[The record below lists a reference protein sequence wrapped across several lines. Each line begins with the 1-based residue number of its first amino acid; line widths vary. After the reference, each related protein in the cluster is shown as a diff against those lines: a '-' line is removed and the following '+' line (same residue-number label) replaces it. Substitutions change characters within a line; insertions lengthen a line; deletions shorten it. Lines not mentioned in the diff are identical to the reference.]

1 MRTGRMVTAL
11 AAAAMLSLAGCS
23 SGDDDEGGSD
33 SGSTGEASATGGAQ
47 GTVRIGIKFDQP
59 GLGFKDGNDYTGFDV
74 DVARYVA
81 GELGY
86 GEDQIEFVQSPS
98 AQRENL
104 LETGQVDMIFATYS
118 ITDKR
123 KEVVSFAGP
132 YFVAG
137 QDLLVAADDDSI
149 QGPEDLEG
157 KNLCSVTG
165 STAAQRIKD
174 EYAAGTNLLD
184 QPGYAECVTAL
195 TAGSVDAVTTD
206 DIILAGLASVPANKG
221 KVKVVG
227 NPFSEENYGVGLPKG
242 SDKCEAINDAISKM
256 IDDGTWKQLLA
267 DNVGASGYEANT
279 DLNPPKPAPETAP
292 PPTAWVRPATGRT
305 RPPPR
310 RSRPPAA
317 EPASRRPDGG
327 PPGRPD
333 HDGLLR
339 GR

>member
-1 MRTGRMVTAL
+1 MRTGRLFTAM
-11 AAAAMLSLAGCS
+11 AAAAMLTLAGCS
-23 SGDDDEGGSD
+23 SSDDDSGSD
-33 SGSTGEASATGGAQ
+33 SGSTPEASESSGGAE
-47 GTVRIGIKFDQP
+47 GTIRIGIKFDQP
-59 GLGFKDGNDYTGFDV
+59 GLGFKDGNEYTGFDV
-74 DVARYVA
+74 DVAKYVA

-104 LETGQVDMIFATYS
+104 LQTGQVDMIFATYS

-123 KEVVSFAGP
+123 KEVISFAGP

-149 QGPEDLEG
+149 TGPEDLEG

-165 STAAQRIKD
+165 STSAERIKN
-174 EYAAGTNLLD
+174 EYATGTNLLQ

-195 TAGSVDAVTTD
+195 TAGQVDAVTTD
-206 DIILAGLASVPANKG
+206 DIILAGLAAVPANKG

-242 SDKCEAINDAISKM
+242 SDKCEAINTAISKM

-267 DNVGASGYEANT
+267 DNVGASGYEANA
-279 DLNPPKPAPETAP
+279 DLNPPE
-292 PPTAWVRPATGRT
+292 
-305 RPPPR
+305 
-310 RSRPPAA
+310 PAA
-317 EPASRRPDGG
+317 CS
-327 PPGRPD
+327 
-333 HDGLLR
+333 
-339 GR
+339 